1 MTEFEDITE
10 NIGAITI
17 TETQQNE
24 IDVQEIYSGPW
35 IEKRIEYKANN
46 DKHHEV
52 IMFGSWNGFRQGE
65 EMERHGKQIYAA
77 TIKLP
82 LGSWVY
88 RFQLDKEDWETNNET
103 AKTIKD
109 GIEFNTV
116 TIRERNDIDDEEDME
131 EKNDDGNS
139 KKLKHTQVIFDESS
153 QKFVVGK
160 KKRHGRPSMELD
172 LGIDFD
178 DDDTAQPQEAEE
190 AEDDD
195 EEDDIPQ
202 ENIVD
207 IDTIDAMKNPNVDDK
222 LEKIDGPAA
231 MTSAITNALNKD
243 GKNRNRKSNKSDRK
257 RRKKRKTLNKKEQP
271 EDKEF
276 ARKVF
281 VEQLRQ
287 QQQHEDEINRVKL
300 LWKQERQVRVEMHK
314 KIIKDKKKTGP
325 RCNSTTIRNR
335 PFTNCW

>member
-1 MTEFEDITE
+1 
-10 NIGAITI
+10 
-17 TETQQNE
+17 
-24 IDVQEIYSGPW
+24 
-35 IEKRIEYKANN
+35 
-46 DKHHEV
+46 
-52 IMFGSWNGFRQGE
+52 
-65 EMERHGKQIYAA
+65 
-77 TIKLP
+77 
-82 LGSWVY
+82 
-88 RFQLDKEDWETNNET
+88 
-103 AKTIKD
+103 
-109 GIEFNTV
+109 
-116 TIRERNDIDDEEDME
+116 
-131 EKNDDGNS
+131 
-139 KKLKHTQVIFDESS
+139 
-153 QKFVVGK
+153 
-160 KKRHGRPSMELD
+160 MELD

-178 DDDTAQPQEAEE
+178 DDTAQPEEAEE
-190 AEDDD
+190 PDDD
-195 EEDDIPQ
+195 EEEDDIPQ

-207 IDTIDAMKNPNVDDK
+207 IDTIDAMKNLNIDDK

-231 MTSAITNALNKD
+231 MTTAITNALGKD
-243 GKNRNRKSNKSDRK
+243 VKSRNRKSNKSDRK

-314 KIIKDKKKTGP
+314 KINKDKKKTGP

>member
-1 MTEFEDITE
+1 MAEFEDMME
-10 NIGAITI
+10 NIGATTI

-65 EMERHGKQIYAA
+65 EMERHAKQIYVA

-116 TIRERNDIDDEEDME
+116 TIKEKEDIDEDDME
-131 EKNDDGNS
+131 DKNEDGNV
-139 KKLKHTQVIFDESS
+139 KMKHTQVIFDESS

-178 DDDTAQPQEAEE
+178 DDTAQPEEAEE
-190 AEDDD
+190 PDDD
-195 EEDDIPQ
+195 EEEDDIPQ

-207 IDTIDAMKNPNVDDK
+207 IDTIDAMKNLNIDDK

-231 MTSAITNALNKD
+231 MTTAITNALGKD
-243 GKNRNRKSNKSDRK
+243 VKSRNRKSNKSDRK

-314 KIIKDKKKTGP
+314 KIIKDKKKTGS
-325 RCNSTTIRNR
+325 RCYSTAIRNR
-335 PFTNCW
+335 AFTNSW